1 MPSSLTLLSILFG
14 ILMVVIDDGQWSDAV
29 FDDGQ
34 WSTMTSGMMVSGRM
48 LVIHDGQWSDGC
60 CS

>member
-1 MPSSLTLLSILFG
+1 MMVSG
-14 ILMVVIDDGQWSDAV
+14 LMVVTDDGQWCAAL

-34 WSTMTSGMMVSGRM
+34 WAAMKSAMMVNGLM
-48 LVIHDGQWSDGC
+48 VVIHDGQWSDGR